1 MVDSIVYKFNQEVT
15 LGNSA
20 ISLAVHGG
28 VTGTANAVQA
38 PNVVYA
44 TPDGGY
50 TWIATFVTGN
60 GAKVSAN
67 SIADGVYD
75 ITLNNSAVAAVA
87 GDGTLASSRA
97 DTFWRLF
104 GDFTGTASVNTTDRA
119 RFNAAFAS
127 MAGAANFFAA
137 FDDGVN
143 GGGISGNITNI
154 DRILF
159 NAQSGKAFTGFTA
172 TI

>member
-1 MVDSIVYKFNQEVT
+1 MVDSIVYKFNQAVT
-15 LGNSA
+15 LGNGA
-20 ISLAVHGG
+20 ITLAVTSQT
-28 VTGTANAVQA
+28 VTGTANAAHA
-38 PNVVYA
+38 PNVIYA

-60 GAKVSAN
+60 GATVSAN

-75 ITLNNSAVAAVA
+75 ITLNNSAVTAMA
-87 GDGTLASSRA
+87 GGGTLASSRT

-104 GDFTGTASVNTTDRA
+104 GDFTGAAAVNTIDRV
-119 RFNAAFAS
+119 RFNAAYAS

-143 GGGISGNITNI
+143 GGG
-154 DRILF
+154 DQREHH
-159 NAQSGKAFTGFTA
+159 QH
-172 TI
+172 